1 MADQDPSVVAEDP
14 KTDAAAAVA
23 DLRIDLDRFS
33 QRVTD
38 LERRVGKME
47 PAVMDLRI
55 EVADLME
62 QVSRGT
68 RISLETQGEMREA
81 FRALQRQ
88 NDLILEKLGPTVTSR
103 AEAPAEKK

>member
-1 MADQDPSVVAEDP
+1 MADQEPSVVVAGDI
-14 KTDAAAAVA
+14 KADAAADVA
-23 DLRIDLDRFS
+23 ELRLDLDKFS
-33 QRVTD
+33 QRVID
-38 LERRVGKME
+38 LERRVGKIE

-88 NDLILEKLGPTVTSR
+88 NDLILERLG
-103 AEAPAEKK
+103 AAPKPEEKK